1 MSYLGWFLA
10 VGGVAGIVFALRM
23 MLKMKKMQSVP
34 FRTPSEIQKGGAGV
48 ADAKG
53 LVSTEGQAAATGE
66 PLIAPM
72 SGQPCLAYQI
82 VVERKWEKHE
92 QTENGTS
99 KKTGSDK
106 VLTQYHGSKFRVT
119 DGGGAIDIDA
129 SKEPD
134 AEFEQSHTSTIKVGT
149 MIPGSL
155 AFGQLQVNTPSLPRD
170 SRTTAFVGTEKIIKP
185 GNVYALGALQGG
197 AITTPAGMLGKL
209 VLSTKGRAKLLAHT
223 KRNMILG
230 YAIGGVL
237 AVGGSTLGILGP
249 KPVSHA
255 CHDFNGTIACND
267 RIYNADGE
275 TFTWNVPKDG
285 TYRLTLKQPKVK
297 YPIDGTLTVFD
308 ASGKQIAYNDGG
320 SPGAN
325 AEIEQTF
332 TAGVYKV
339 NVRDFA
345 RHKMKGGYSYSLDV
359 ALVDAPAQPL
369 AAAVGGGG
377 AEPAAADES
386 ETCQKAAE
394 CCEAISKGSPA
405 CASLKG
411 ATEASCASSLAG
423 FRKAAKHNKH
433 ARTVCN

>member
-1 MSYLGWFLA
+1 MSVLGWFLA
-10 VGGVAGIVFALRM
+10 VGGVAGVVFALRM

-34 FRTPSEIQKGGAGV
+34 FRTPSEIERGGAGV

-53 LVSTEGQAAATGE
+53 LVSTEGEAALSGE

-72 SGQPCLAYQI
+72 SGEPCLAYQI
-82 VVERKWEKHE
+82 VVERKWEKEE

-99 KKTGSDK
+99 KKSGSDK
-106 VLTQYHGSKFRVT
+106 VLTQYRGAKFRIS
-119 DGGGAIDIDA
+119 DGAGKIDVDA

-134 AEFEQSHTSTIKVGT
+134 AEFAKAHESTIKVGT
-149 MIPGSL
+149 LVPGSL
-155 AFGQLQVNTPSLPRD
+155 SFGKLQVNTPSLPRD

-185 GNVYALGALQGG
+185 GNLYALGALQGG
-197 AITTPAGMLGKL
+197 AITTPPGMLGKL

-237 AVGGSTLGILGP
+237 AVGGTGLGVFGP
-249 KPVSHA
+249 KPAPGNPCVS
-255 CHDFNGTIACND
+255 FSSTIACKD
-267 RIYNADGE
+267 KIYSSDGSNL
-275 TFTWNVPKDG
+275 TWTVPKDG

-297 YPIDGTLTVFD
+297 RPIDGTLTITD
-308 ASGKQIAYNDGG
+308 AAGKQVAYNDGG

-332 TAGVYKV
+332 VAGTYKI

-345 RHKMKGGYSYSLDV
+345 RSKVSGGYSYALDV
-359 ALVDAPAQPL
+359 TLVDAPAQPL

-377 AEPAAADES
+377 AAPEES

-394 CCEAISKGSPA
+394 CCEAISKGSTA
-405 CASLKG
+405 CASLHN
-411 ATEASCASSLAG
+411 ATEDSCALSLAS

-433 ARTVCN
+433 ARIACQ